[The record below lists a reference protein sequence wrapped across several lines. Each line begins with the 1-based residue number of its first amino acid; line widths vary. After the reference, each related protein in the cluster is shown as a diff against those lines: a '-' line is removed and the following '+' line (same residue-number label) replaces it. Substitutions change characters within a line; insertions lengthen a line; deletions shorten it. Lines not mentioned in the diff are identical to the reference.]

1 MTGTPKSML
10 SPKSLTRQ
18 IGARSQR
25 AFTLFEVMIATIV
38 FTMGI
43 LGVYAMM
50 IKSYEMVTISRH
62 RDNGRAVLLTYV
74 DQFLRLQ
81 IADGGVRRG
90 IFVPHAATGMGLT
103 WQDGHGSPP
112 VDGNLYDAYP
122 YMPVMLGDSGNSLL
136 GSQVQAHVYREVTL
150 IDATTGDS
158 MPGTDP
164 ALTAAGYLL
173 QGKFTIFYDI
183 SGRQQSQSIT
193 VLRSAR

>member
-1 MTGTPKSML
+1 ML
-10 SPKSLTRQ
+10 SSVTPLRPMR
-18 IGARSQR
+18 ARCQR

-50 IKSYEMVTISRH
+50 IKSYEMVTVSRH
-62 RDNGRAVLLTYV
+62 RDNARAVLLTYV

-103 WQDGHGSPP
+103 WQDGHGSAP
-112 VDGNLYDAYP
+112 VLGNSYPAYP

-150 IDATTGDS
+150 IDPANGTAVG
-158 MPGTDP
+158 GTDP
-164 ALTAAGYLL
+164 TLTAAGYLL
-173 QGKFTIFYDI
+173 QGTFTIFYDI
-183 SGRQQSQSIT
+183 SGRRHTQSIT